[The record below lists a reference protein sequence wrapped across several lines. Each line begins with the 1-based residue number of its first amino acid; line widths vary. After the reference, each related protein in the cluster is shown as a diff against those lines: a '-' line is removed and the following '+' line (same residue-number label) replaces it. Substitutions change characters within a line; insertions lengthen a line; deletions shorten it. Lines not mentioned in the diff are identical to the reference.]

1 MSVPHLDTRM
11 IEGKESLLFGPFAG
25 WSPKFLKTGSNAD
38 LFSSI
43 KPNNLTTMLAGGMKN
58 FTLTKYLISQLML
71 SKDKRIDQL
80 REFIPTA
87 KDEDWEMT
95 TAGQRVQIIKDTEEG
110 KGILKFGTEVVSS
123 EDGSMA
129 ALLGASPGAST
140 AVSIM
145 FELIET
151 CFPDRVEEWKPKLK
165 EMVPSYGQ
173 SLRDNPELVREM
185 KEFTAKKLDFH
196 DVEFEATHS

>member
-1 MSVPHLDTRM
+1 
-11 IEGKESLLFGPFAG
+11 
-25 WSPKFLKTGSNAD
+25 
-38 LFSSI
+38 
-43 KPNNLTTMLAGGMKN
+43 
-58 FTLTKYLISQLML
+58 
-71 SKDKRIDQL
+71 
-80 REFIPTA
+80 
-87 KDEDWEMT
+87 MT

-185 KEFTAKKLDFH
+185 ER
-196 DVEFEATHS
+196 VYC

>member
-1 MSVPHLDTRM
+1 M
-11 IEGKESLLFGPFAG
+11 
-25 WSPKFLKTGSNAD
+25 
-38 LFSSI
+38 
-43 KPNNLTTMLAGGMKN
+43 
-58 FTLTKYLISQLML
+58 
-71 SKDKRIDQL
+71 DQL